1 MADDT
6 KTKLELTRKAAKDE
20 GDSKRGKGKK
30 QESRQYI
37 KFYMASNTHL
47 HMTTHTHTER
57 HTYALAHACMSLSV
71 TLIGFV

>member
-1 MADDT
+1 MRETA
-6 KTKLELTRKAAKDE
+6 
-20 GDSKRGKGKK
+20 RGGRVKSRRAGE